1 MSGTKVTQTYIFNI
15 ARGKDVDKNQN
26 GKLEGDEISIFEKKL
41 EKEGITNP
49 QIYVTAFNNAQGSQ
63 KADVVNKLI
72 KEGFD
77 YFWGTDFDD
86 LDKAFAQI
94 DAGNVLEILE
104 SYDDGDSLIE
114 RLDSEISWG
123 FTSGKLKQYGTT
135 IIEALLELAKQ
146 RNIDVSD
153 IVVETTN
160 GASKAYAVG
169 PSVKNANKDEAITD
183 SDNLDLVV
191 IALRERIE
199 SQTELLTNADVA
211 RENSENSLLTIANQI
226 DSEGNNDGLINGDE
240 IGKFKEACAKLG
252 IFINDILSSI
262 AKKTD
267 KKEELSNTE
276 QMVKNIFSANIK
288 QISAEKVYVSNQVN
302 GITSSIKDHDAEE
315 LRKYIS
321 AETVNASNVENLL
334 SKLDKDEDY
343 GKLADTNEY
352 SYVASSS
359 AAGPVYVT
367 IPKSSGN
374 RNIAKKLVYAFGDDA
389 REFNA
394 VILKALY
401 ERALAND
408 VDVSDIVKCSN
419 DEFFTPEGEYA
430 LDSKYVNNVIESV
443 RNRINETLDK

>member
-302 GITSSIKDHDAEE
+302 GITSAIKDKDAEE

-321 AETVNASNVENLL
+321 AETVNANNVENLL
-334 SKLDKDEDY
+334 AKLDQDSDFAT
-343 GKLADTNEY
+343 LPIY
-352 SYVASSS
+352 SHISLTGGMSYIKYSENNDI
-359 AAGPVYVT
+359 GQ
-367 IPKSSGN
+367 
-374 RNIAKKLVYAFGDDA
+374 KLVKAFGDDA

-443 RNRINETLDK
+443 RNRINEKLGEK

>member
-49 QIYVTAFNNAQGSQ
+49 QIYVNAFNNSQGSQ
-63 KADVVNKLI
+63 GADVVNKYL
-72 KEGFD
+72 KDGFD

-86 LDKAFAQI
+86 LDQAFNQI
-94 DAGNVLEILE
+94 DSRNVLEVLE

-114 RLDSEISWG
+114 RLDDEISWG

-135 IIEALLELAKQ
+135 IIKALLDVAKE

-153 IVVETTN
+153 IVAETTN

-169 PSVKNANKDEAITD
+169 PSVKNANQDEPATD

-191 IALRERIE
+191 TALRNRIE
-199 SQTELLTNADVA
+199 SYTALMTDKNAAKEDSKNA
-211 RENSENSLLTIANQI
+211 MLTIAYQVDNK
-226 DSEGNNDGLINGDE
+226 GNNDGKINGDE
-240 IGKFKEACAKLG
+240 VAEFKAACSKVG
-252 IFINDILSSI
+252 IFVNDMLSSI
-262 AKKTD
+262 FKKSKSEEKLTEN
-267 KKEELSNTE
+267 EEL
-276 QMVKNIFSANIK
+276 VKNIFSGSYA
-288 QISAEKVYVSNQVN
+288 QISYTATTLSNQAE
-302 GITSSIKDHDAEE
+302 GITKAIKDKDEE
-315 LRKYIS
+315 ALRKYIS

-334 SKLDKDEDY
+334 SKLDSNDGYKE
-343 GKLADTNEY
+343 LADGY
-352 SYVASSS
+352 STTYVATYNGVFP
-359 AAGPVYVT
+359 AALPST
-367 IPKSSGN
+367 SEGN
-374 RNIAKKLVYAFGDDA
+374 NIANKLIKVFGDDA
-389 REFNA
+389 REFNS

-419 DEFFTPEGEYA
+419 GKFFTPDGEYA
-430 LDSKYVNNVIESV
+430 LDSEYVNNVIESV

>member
-26 GKLEGDEISIFEKKL
+26 GKLEGEEISIFEKKL

-49 QIYVTAFNNAQGSQ
+49 QIYVNAFNNLHGSQ
-63 KADVVNKLI
+63 SADVVNKLI

-77 YFWGTDFDD
+77 YWLGTDFDD

-114 RLDSEISWG
+114 RLDDEISWG
-123 FTSGKLKQYGTT
+123 FTSGKLAQYGT
-135 IIEALLELAKQ
+135 IIIKSLLDLAKQ

-153 IVVETTN
+153 IVIETTN

-169 PSVKNANKDEAITD
+169 PSVKNANQDEAATD

-191 IALRERIE
+191 TALRERIE
-199 SQTELLTNADVA
+199 SQTELLTNTDVA
-211 RENSENSLLTIANQI
+211 KENPENSLLAIANQI
-226 DSEGNNDGLINGDE
+226 DSQSNGDGTITGDE

-267 KKEELSNTE
+267 KKEELSSTE
-276 QMVKNIFSANIK
+276 EVVKNIFSVNIK
-288 QISAEKVYVSNQVN
+288 QMATDKVYVSNQVD
-302 GITSSIKDHDAEE
+302 GITSAIKDKDADK
-315 LRKYIS
+315 LRNYIS
-321 AETVNASNVENLL
+321 AETVNANNVEMLL
-334 SKLDKDEDY
+334 SKLDQNSDFAN
-343 GKLADTNEY
+343 L
-352 SYVASSS
+352 
-359 AAGPVYVT
+359 PVYSHVSLT
-367 IPKSSGN
+367 GGMNYIKYSENNDIGQ
-374 RNIAKKLVYAFGDDA
+374 KLIKAFGDDA

-401 ERALAND
+401 ERAEAND

-430 LDSKYVNNVIESV
+430 LDSKYVNKVIESV
-443 RNRINETLDK
+443 RNRINEKLGEK

>member
-1 MSGTKVTQTYIFNI
+1 MSDTKITQTYIFNI
-15 ARGKDVDKNQN
+15 ARSKEVDKNQN
-26 GKLEGDEISIFEKKL
+26 GQLEGDEISIFEKKL
-41 EKEGITNP
+41 EEKGVTNP
-49 QIYVTAFNNAQGSQ
+49 QIYVAEFNKSKDAVRV
-63 KADVVNKLI
+63 DVVNKYL
-72 KEGFD
+72 KDGFD

-86 LDKAFAQI
+86 LDQAFNQI
-94 DAGNVLEILE
+94 DSRNVLEVLE
-104 SYDDGDSLIE
+104 SYDDGDSLIQ
-114 RLDSEISWG
+114 RLDDEISWG

-135 IIEALLELAKQ
+135 IIKALLDVAKE

-153 IVVETTN
+153 IVAETTN

-169 PSVKNANKDEAITD
+169 PSVKNANQDEPATD

-191 IALRERIE
+191 TALRERIE
-199 SQTELLTNADVA
+199 SQTELLTNTNVA

-226 DSEGNNDGLINGDE
+226 DSEGNKDGLINGDE
-240 IGKFKEACAKLG
+240 IGKFKAACAKLG

-288 QISAEKVYVSNQVN
+288 QISAEKAYVSNQVN

-334 SKLDKDEDY
+334 SKLDSNDGYKE
-343 GKLADTNEY
+343 LADGY
-352 SYVASSS
+352 STTYVATYNGVFP
-359 AAGPVYVT
+359 AALPST
-367 IPKSSGN
+367 SEGN
-374 RNIAKKLVYAFGDDA
+374 NIANKLIKVFGDDA

-401 ERALAND
+401 ERAEAND

-430 LDSKYVNNVIESV
+430 LDSKYVNKVIEGV
-443 RNRINETLDK
+443 RNRINEKLGEK